1 MTHLRPKIFLALG
14 LLAGSVPPATAEVV
28 AVVSA
33 RSSITSLSVH
43 QIHNIFLGK
52 ESRFP
57 NGELAVPIDY
67 PEGSMVRDEFY
78 ARYFDRTSVQIKSY
92 WSKLIFTGKGKP
104 PQVLRPGARLRK
116 AVAENPN
123 YIGYM
128 KREDADESVKVVKLL
143 DH

>member
-1 MTHLRPKIFLALG
+1 MTFFRPTLLLKIA
-14 LLAGSVPPATAEVV
+14 LLAGMVSPATAEVV

-43 QIHNIFLGK
+43 QINNIFLGK

-57 NGELAVPIDY
+57 NGEQAVPIDY
-67 PEGSMVRDEFY
+67 PEGSYVRDEFY
-78 ARYFDRTSVQIKSY
+78 ARYFDRTSSQIKSY

-104 PQVLRPGARLRK
+104 PQVLRPGERVKK

-123 YIGYM
+123 YIGYL

-143 DH
+143 EQ